1 MGSVTTGAPSFGH
14 RFVNYR
20 GTCNL
25 LHHFLGFLLVAVDTE
40 GKFVFIEKELGCLGA
55 VGVMATYLDWPITSF
70 WFLWHRQHKSTPVL
84 TSPKGGSSLML
95 VWQIKHAPVATGA

>member
-1 MGSVTTGAPSFGH
+1 MTTGAPSFGH

-55 VGVMATYLDWPITSF
+55 VGVMATDASF
-70 WFLWHRQHKSTPVL
+70 IFNDLMQIFGLADQELLVFVA
-84 TSPKGGSSLML
+84 SP
-95 VWQIKHAPVATGA
+95 A